1 MGVHESHSVR
11 GSVYWPGTHRT
22 YSLKWHKSPAGS
34 NQLVSTTPPSQ
45 FFGLLSAS
53 TIFRQCFPFFGWLCL
68 KLHPDYLYV
77 SSRNKREGLRRV
89 SRNWAEGKCDRSEKT
104 QAACR
109 TGIELRH
116 EQNADW

>member
-1 MGVHESHSVR
+1 MGLALTELIRSNGINTLLAQINWLQR
-11 GSVYWPGTHRT
+11 PR
-22 YSLKWHKSPAGS
+22 SP
-34 NQLVSTTPPSQ
+34 Q
-45 FFGLLSAS
+45 FSGLLSAS

-89 SRNWAEGKCDRSEKT
+89 FRNWAEGKCDRSEKT

-109 TGIELRH
+109 TGIELRY